1 MQGGY
6 VSQSQGQQLSVTKK
20 SNVLDK
26 GKPNSLNSAAKK
38 LNQNHSNE
46 SSNNNN
52 NNNNA
57 GSDINDSGTHK
68 TSHHYER
75 DPSPPAPAPAPVVPE
90 VTVRFQLLFE
100 LLAKKWKSGFKLYP
114 KWIQIN

>member
-6 VSQSQGQQLSVTKK
+6 VSQSQGQQLNVTKK

-26 GKPNSLNSAAKK
+26 GKPNILNSAAKK
-38 LNQNHSNE
+38 LQNHSNE

-52 NNNNA
+52 NNSGA
-57 GSDINDSGTHK
+57 DINDSASHK

-75 DPSPPAPAPAPVVPE
+75 EPSPPAPAPPAPVVPE
-90 VTVRFQLLFE
+90 VTVSPINLKRTS
-100 LLAKKWKSGFKLYP
+100 KK
-114 KWIQIN
+114 